1 MLDYFPAQPQFHNMK
16 LLKEYSTAQL
26 RQIVSIKEQ
35 IEKLQNELEALG
47 NEADDGAV

>member
-1 MLDYFPAQPQFHNMK
+1 MK